1 MYETGLSLQA
11 VQRELDN
18 LVDLGILK
26 KRETYNRVFY
36 EVDTDSI
43 FFKPLMQIYLS
54 FGVVSTLLTVRSKLR
69 KGDGSIFR
77 DKGEKKTSYF
87 WLKNLSDGLNLLT
100 SFLSQSS
107 KRIE

>member
-1 MYETGLSLQA
+1 MPRNIEAIYEGGVLRPLSP
-11 VQRELDN
+11 
-18 LVDLGILK
+18 LK
-26 KRETYNRVFY
+26 LKE
-36 EVDTDSI
+36 
-43 FFKPLMQIYLS
+43 YLS

-100 SFLSQSS
+100 SFLTSLQ
-107 KRIE
+107 KP